1 MDCLITFL
9 CSIYLYIRTYSNLGY
24 ITLLLFQVPH
34 SGFRYHTYAT
44 KKTLVEGL
52 LDIGLL
58 MANAAQ
64 LKALIS
70 LGPGQ
75 DFYYANLVL
84 LIISLSLQLVVGV
97 ILVIHGSME
106 GRNVLEKRSSLI
118 LNNVTVGL
126 VFTITVANVFIAAFG
141 IKLSE

>member
-1 MDCLITFL
+1 
-9 CSIYLYIRTYSNLGY
+9 
-24 ITLLLFQVPH
+24 
-34 SGFRYHTYAT
+34 
-44 KKTLVEGL
+44 
-52 LDIGLL
+52 

-84 LIISLSLQLVVGV
+84 LIISLSIQLVVGV